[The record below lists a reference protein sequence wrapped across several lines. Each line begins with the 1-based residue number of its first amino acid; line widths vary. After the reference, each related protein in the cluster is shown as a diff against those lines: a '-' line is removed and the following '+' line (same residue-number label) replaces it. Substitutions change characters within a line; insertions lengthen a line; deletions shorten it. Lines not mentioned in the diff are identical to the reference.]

1 MTASASEAGAGP
13 IRRIRRIRRWS
24 VALAVVVALSSAA
37 CVSPPTED
45 AAGTTATTETKP
57 TVDPR
62 AYTVRIRATS
72 CEGVGVGSG
81 FLLDSHTIV
90 TNRHVVEGAEK
101 LAVETYL
108 GDELTVDVA
117 SQGGLADLAVVKVEK
132 GIGQNAHLAPA
143 DPSAGTQIRAYGYP
157 KGGPMKITR
166 GTVDDYVSDIRLG
179 NLGKVM
185 RSDVDIQ
192 PGNSGGPVLDDR
204 DRVVGV
210 VYAIE
215 RKTDLSLIVP
225 VSTLADLL
233 DDEKNLEPV
242 EGC

>member
-1 MTASASEAGAGP
+1 MTASAFDRPRPVPRLA
-13 IRRIRRIRRWS
+13 RW
-24 VALAVVVALSSAA
+24 AACLATLAALSSAA
-37 CVSPPTED
+37 CVSPPAED
-45 AAGTTATTETKP
+45 AASTTSSTDTRPA
-57 TVDPR
+57 VDPR

-101 LAVETYL
+101 LAVETFL

-143 DPSAGTQIRAYGYP
+143 DPSTGTRIRAFGYP
-157 KGGPMKITR
+157 RGGPMKITR
-166 GTVDDYVSDIRLG
+166 GRVDDYVSDIRLG

-192 PGNSGGPVLDDR
+192 PGNSGGPVLDEQ

-215 RKTDLSLIVP
+215 RSTNLSLIVP

-233 DDEKNLEPV
+233 QEEKDLEPV